1 MIERFLIGLQ
11 RMLASVIGVLVL
23 FALLIGLVTWARNDP
38 AALQA
43 LVGKLASLQTDRISR
58 ALRELPLSGADAVR
72 QFLRAMI
79 DRDDPDKVLETIFGS
94 GKTKAKE

>member
-23 FALLIGLVTWARNDP
+23 FALLIGLVIWARNDP

-43 LVGKLASLQTDRISR
+43 LVGKVVNAAISLIAWLSD
-58 ALRELPLSGADAVR
+58 ALVR
-72 QFLRAMI
+72 SL
-79 DRDDPDKVLETIFGS
+79 DKG
-94 GKTKAKE
+94 GN